1 MVFLKF
7 LNSGNVMVQSHN
19 QEAFKADAKVG
30 EANVFDGQI
39 FVRNHDLMAESCS
52 TAGPVE
58 VTCVSA
64 GNIGGVFA
72 AGMCWRDLEGVN

>member
-1 MVFLKF
+1 MPKLERPTY
-7 LNSGNVMVQSHN
+7 LM
-19 QEAFKADAKVG
+19 AK
-30 EANVFDGQI
+30 I
-39 FVRNHDLMAESCS
+39 FVRNHDLIAESCS

-72 AGMCWRDLEGVN
+72 AGNVLEGFGGSQLNLCSVHAYPFD